1 MLTDIN
7 PEKVY
12 RNLVRI
18 AEAGIRRADPYG
30 MIINCCSLEKN
41 RLTVTSPGGA
51 PGAEKE
57 RSWDLGQF
65 DEIFVLGAGK
75 ATAKMALGVE
85 KLLGNRISAGRIAV
99 KPGHTENLTRI
110 RQLEASHP
118 VPDERSVEAA
128 ESVLEFAQK
137 GTEKS
142 LFINLISGGGSSLL
156 CLPAEGL
163 TLPDKQSVTKL
174 LLGAGATIQEMNCI
188 RKHLSRIK
196 GGRLAGALTPAVSIN
211 LILSDVVGDSLD
223 AIASGLLVPDRTS
236 YTDALQILKKYNLED
251 SIPRLALEI
260 LEKGSRGEIEETPKP
275 ENSAFEKSTPIL
287 IGTNSASAAAA
298 CNAAD
303 NMGYTVFNLGS
314 FITGEAREAA
324 KFFLALGK
332 GIHSGAVPVPAP
344 ACLIGGGETTVTLRG
359 DGLGGRN
366 QEFALSFTAELGTDS
381 DPEMCSR
388 LFLLAAATDGNDGPT
403 DAAGAF
409 GSLEGYRRGEKLGL
423 SIQDYLGRNDSYS
436 YFTKTGLLYSP
447 GPTNTNVCDLY
458 ILIIE

>member
-1 MLTDIN
+1 MD

-12 RNLVRI
+12 RTLVRI

-30 MIINCCSLEKN
+30 MIINGCSIEDNL
-41 RLTVTSPGGA
+41 LTVTNPGGA
-51 PGAEKE
+51 CGEEKK

-75 ATAKMALGVE
+75 ATAKMALAVE
-85 KLLGNRISAGRIAV
+85 QLLGERITDGLIAV
-99 KPGHTENLTRI
+99 KPGHSENLVRI
-110 RQLEASHP
+110 RQIEASHP

-128 ESVLEFAQK
+128 ESVLKFAK
-137 GTEKS
+137 HVSGKS

-163 TLPDKQSVTKL
+163 TLQDKQTVTKL

-188 RKHLSRIK
+188 RKHLSQIK
-196 GGRLAGALTPAVSIN
+196 GGQLAEALTPAVSIN

-223 AIASGLLVPDRTS
+223 AIASGLLVPDRTTF
-236 YTDALQILKKYNLED
+236 TDALQILKKYNLED
-251 SIPRLALEI
+251 SIPRTAFEI
-260 LEKGSRGEIEETPKP
+260 LKKGSRGEIEETPKP
-275 ENSAFEKSTPIL
+275 ENPAFEQSTPIL
-287 IGTNSASAAAA
+287 IGTNSASVGAA
-298 CNAAD
+298 CREAENVGYAAF
-303 NMGYTVFNLGS
+303 NMGS
-314 FITGEAREAA
+314 FITGEARETA

-332 GIHSGAVPVPAP
+332 GVRSGAVPLPIP

-381 DPEMCSR
+381 DPDMCSR

-403 DAAGAF
+403 NAAGAF

-423 SIQDYLGRNDSYS
+423 SVQDYLRKNDSYH
-436 YFTKTGLLYSP
+436 YFTKTGLLYAP

-458 ILIIE
+458 ILIVE